1 MLFPWLFLSSL
12 GPAFVLA
19 STYCTA
25 LDACW
30 PSTQVWASLN
40 TSVNGYLISTRPP
53 AAPCHVLDPLFDEE
67 TCAAVNA
74 SWTSMFFR
82 ADQPGATQDT
92 YWENG
97 NASCYI
103 DFQLDTPCEQ
113 GLVPAIVLDA
123 HSLEDVQKGVNFA
136 REHRLRLR
144 IKASGHD
151 IIGRASGEGSFL
163 IWTRHVQNLALL
175 PEFVALGAPHGT
187 KSVKAI
193 RTGPGDGWANVYDL
207 ANRSDVVVVGGTGQ
221 TVSSAGGYVM
231 GGGHSLL
238 SRHHGLAVDNVLQFT
253 LVDAFGKKV
262 IANAHQNSDLF
273 WCLRGGGGGTFGVVT
288 EVIHKTHPG
297 YHNILAATLTISAP
311 NSTELASVLKVY
323 LDLQPSLDDA
333 QWWLTTAVQQ
343 TSFVLQAALFTP
355 PAGVNLT
362 QVAHEAFQSVILAAQ
377 NLGMSPVFV
386 VQKFP
391 NFLAVHDAFF
401 PPVPSGSPA
410 VLASRLIPRHVFENT
425 TATTLLAQA
434 ATEPFEVIFNLL
446 AGGAVSKVS
455 PHATSV
461 NPGWRKALHLVIF
474 ASGWTSST
482 PLSIRDTLRQTLT
495 AQTSLFEPFSEGLGA
510 YLNEADRNDP
520 DWPLSFWGDNYEHLL
535 EMKHKFDPL
544 GVFECPKCVGS
555 EVFGS

>member
-1 MLFPWLFLSSL
+1 MLLPWLFLLSL

-40 TSVNGYLISTRPP
+40 TSVNGHLIFTRPP
-53 AAPCHVLDPLFDEE
+53 AAPCHVLDPLLDEE

-82 ADQPGATQDT
+82 VDQPEVTQDT

-123 HSLEDVQKGVNFA
+123 HSLKDVQKG
-136 REHRLRLR
+136 
-144 IKASGHD
+144 ASGHD

-163 IWTRHVQNLALL
+163 IWTRHAM
-175 PEFVALGAPHGT
+175 
-187 KSVKAI
+187 
-193 RTGPGDGWANVYDL
+193 RTGPGDGWANIYDL

-262 IANAHQNSDLF
+262 IANAHRNSDLF
-273 WCLRGGGGGTFGVVT
+273 WCLRGGRGGTFGVVT
-288 EVIHKTHPG
+288 EVVHKTYPG
-297 YHNILAATLTISAP
+297 YHKILVTTLTVSAP

-323 LDLQPSLDDA
+323 LDLQPSLNDA
-333 QWWLTTAVQQ
+333 QWWLTTTVQQ

-362 QVAHEAFQSVILAAQ
+362 QVAHEAFQSAILAAQ
-377 NLGMSPVFV
+377 NLSMSPTFV
-386 VQKFP
+386 VQEFP
-391 NFLAVHDAFF
+391 NFLAVHDTFF
-401 PPVPSGSPA
+401 PPSLSGSPA

-425 TATTLLAQA
+425 TATTLLVQA
-434 ATEPFEVIFNLL
+434 ATEPFEVIFNLF
-446 AGGAVSKVS
+446 AGGAVSK
-455 PHATSV
+455 A
-461 NPGWRKALHLVIF
+461 GARLHLVIF
-474 ASGWTSST
+474 ASRWTSLT

-495 AQTSLFEPFSEGLGA
+495 LQTSLFEPFSKGLGT
-510 YLNEADRNDP
+510 NDP

-544 GVFECPKCVGS
+544 GVFKCPKCVGS

>member
-1 MLFPWLFLSSL
+1 MLLPWLFLSSL

-30 PSTQVWASLN
+30 PSTQIWASLN
-40 TSVNGYLISTRPP
+40 TSVDRYLIATCPP

-67 TCAAVNA
+67 TCAAVNT
-74 SWTSMFFR
+74 SWTSI
-82 ADQPGATQDT
+82 T

-103 DFQLDTPCEQ
+103 NFQLDTPCKQ
-113 GLVPAIVLDA
+113 GLVPVIVLDA
-123 HSLEDVQKGVNFA
+123 HSLEDVQKGINFA
-136 REHRLRLR
+136 REHQLRLQ

-151 IIGRASGEGSFL
+151 FIGCASGEGSLL
-163 IWTRHVQNLALL
+163 IWMRHVQNLVLL
-175 PEFVALGAPHGT
+175 PEFVALGALNGT

-193 RTGPGDGWANVYDL
+193 RTGPGDGWANIYDL

-231 GGGHSLL
+231 GSGYSLL

-262 IANAHQNSDLF
+262 IANAHRNSDLF

-288 EVIHKTHPG
+288 EVIHKTHPA
-297 YHNILAATLTISAP
+297 YHNILAATLTVSAP
-311 NSTELASVLKVY
+311 NSIELASVLKVY
-323 LDLQPSLDDA
+323 LDLQPSLNDA

-377 NLGMSPVFV
+377 NLSMSPVFV

-391 NFLAVHDAFF
+391 NFLAVHDTFF
-401 PPVPSGSPA
+401 LPSSFGSSA

-425 TATTLLAQA
+425 TTTTLLAQA
-434 ATEPFEVIFNLL
+434 ATEPFAVIFNLV
-446 AGGAVSKVS
+446 AGGTVSKVL

-461 NPGWRKALHLVIF
+461 NPGWCKALHLVIF

-482 PLSIRDTLRQTLT
+482 PLSTRDILWQTLT
-495 AQTSLFEPFSEGLGA
+495 LQTSLFEPFSEGLGR

-520 DWPLSFWGDNYEHLL
+520 DWPLSFWGDNYKRLL
-535 EMKHKFDPL
+535 ETKCKFDPL
-544 GVFECPKCVGS
+544 GVFECPKCVSS